1 MKRQFLLVVAFV
13 VFISWSVNAQ
23 IFWKVSGNGLA
34 KTSYLFGTHH
44 LIEKEQIK
52 DFDRILAICNKA
64 EAVVC
69 EIDMRDKSL
78 QAKLAQATVMSEGDM
93 KDLLSPEDYILV
105 DNEFKNLLGAGM
117 SQLGKMKPVMLDNL
131 FQIMWYLKENGLKN
145 QPEAIDMI
153 FQKNASDNNKKV
165 IGLETAEDQINALFN
180 SLSLKR
186 QAEILVKDVKE
197 KKKGIELLKKLN
209 EYYLTGNLRG
219 LEALNKEDDSMTEEE
234 MKVLKEDRNNKWM
247 KQLPDLMK
255 EQSCFIAVGCLH
267 LTGETG
273 LINQLKKAGYSVEP
287 VVM

>member
-1 MKRQFLLVVAFV
+1 MKRRFLLAVIFTI
-13 VFISWSVNAQ
+13 FIFWSVDAQ
-23 IFWKVSGNGLA
+23 LLWKVSGNGLA

-52 DFDRILAICNKA
+52 NFERILKICN
-64 EAVVC
+64 ETESVVC
-69 EIDMRDKSL
+69 EIDIRDKDL
-78 QAKLAQATVMSEGDM
+78 QTKLTQASVMTEGNI

-105 DNEFKNLLGAGM
+105 DNEFKNLLGVGM
-117 SQLGKMKPVMLDNL
+117 SQLGKMKPMMLDNL

-153 FQKNASDNNKKV
+153 FQKNASDNNRKV
-165 IGLETAEDQINALFN
+165 LGLETAEDQINVLFN

-197 KKKGIELLKKLN
+197 KNKGIELLKKLN
-209 EYYLTGNLRG
+209 EFYLTGNLTG

-234 MKVLKEDRNNKWM
+234 TKVLKEDRNNKWM
-247 KQLPDLMK
+247 KQLPNLMK
-255 EQSCFIAVGCLH
+255 EQSCFVAVGCLH

-287 VVM
+287 VVL